1 MAGLK
6 LRGIGKVYDG
16 GVRVLSGIDLEVAD
30 GEFLVLVGPSGCG
43 KSTLL
48 RMIAGLEAITEGTLS
63 IDGRVVN
70 DVPPKDRDL
79 AMVFQSYALYP
90 HMTVRENMGFSLGI
104 RRVARDVIA
113 AKVDEA
119 ARMLELTAL
128 LDRLP
133 KELSGG
139 QRQRVAIGRAIVRRP
154 RVFLFDEPL
163 SNLDANLRGQMRVE
177 LKTLHR
183 ELGTT
188 MVYVTHDQIEAMTL
202 ADRICVLEGGHAR
215 QIDTPTGLYDAPD
228 SKFVASFIGSPPMNF
243 LSLRQHEGRLAG
255 DGVSLAMPGTP
266 QAPSLPAQID
276 VGLRPH
282 ELGLAPTDGGSID
295 AVVDVVET
303 VGWDV
308 HIHARCGE
316 TPVLAQVD
324 GKQARG
330 LDHGVPV
337 RLWAAT
343 GAAKLFDPATG
354 KSLRFVGGV

>member
-1 MAGLK
+1 MAELT

-16 GVRVLSGIDLEVAD
+16 GVRVLSGIDLDVAD

-48 RMIAGLEAITEGTLS
+48 RMIAGLEQITEGTLA

-90 HMTVRENMGFSLGI
+90 HMTVRENMGFSL
-104 RRVARDVIA
+104 RLRHAPA
-113 AKVDEA
+113 AEMDEKVREA
-119 ARMLELTAL
+119 SRMLGLEKL

-133 KELSGG
+133 RELSGG

-177 LKTLHR
+177 LKALHR
-183 ELGTT
+183 DLGTT
-188 MVYVTHDQIEAMTL
+188 MIHVTHDQVEAMTL

-215 QIDTPTGLYDAPD
+215 QVDTPSGLYDRPD
-228 SKFVASFIGSPPMNF
+228 SRFVASFIGSPPMNF
-243 LSLRQHEGRLAG
+243 LPLSPAG
-255 DGVSLAMPGTP
+255 DRLVAPGVSIP
-266 QAPSLPAQID
+266 LPAGIPAASLGPVVD

-282 ELGLAPTDGGSID
+282 ELDLVATTGGSID
-295 AVVDVVET
+295 AVVDLIET
-303 VGWDV
+303 LGWDALV
-308 HIHARCGE
+308 HARCGE
-316 TPVLAQVD
+316 IPVLAQLAAHD
-324 GKQARG
+324 AAG
-330 LDHGVPV
+330 LAHGSPI
-337 RLWAAT
+337 RLWT
-343 GAAKLFDPATG
+343 SPGAAKLFNPETG
-354 KSLRFVGGV
+354 MAIRGGGAA

>member
-1 MAGLK
+1 MAGLT

-16 GVRVLSGIDLEVAD
+16 DVRVLSGIDLDVAD

-48 RMIAGLEAITEGTLS
+48 RMIAGLEAITEGTLA

-90 HMTVRENMGFSLGI
+90 HMTVRDNMGFSLRI
-104 RRVARDVIA
+104 RRAPPGEIA

-119 ARMLELTAL
+119 ARMLGLERL

-133 KELSGG
+133 RELSGG

-177 LKTLHR
+177 LKSLHR
-183 ELGTT
+183 ALGTT
-188 MVYVTHDQIEAMTL
+188 MVYVTHDQVEAMTL

-215 QIDTPTGLYDAPD
+215 QVDTPNGLYDRPD
-228 SKFVASFIGSPPMNF
+228 SRFVASFIGSPPMNF
-243 LSLRQHEGRLAG
+243 LPLAPSGDRLAG
-255 DGVSLAMPGTP
+255 EGVSIPLPPG
-266 QAPSLPAQID
+266 AAAGALPPVVD

-295 AVVDVVET
+295 AVVDVIET
-303 VGWDV
+303 IGWDV
-308 HIHARCGE
+308 HVHARCGAH
-316 TPVLAQVD
+316 PILAQIP
-324 GKQARG
+324 ARDAGG
-330 LDHGVPV
+330 LAHGAAA
-337 RLWAAT
+337 RLWAAP

-354 KSLRFVGGV
+354 RALRTGGVA

>member
-1 MAGLK
+1 MAGLT

-16 GVRVLSGIDLEVAD
+16 GVRVLSGIDLDVAD

-48 RMIAGLEAITEGTLS
+48 RMIAGLEQITEGTLA

-90 HMTVRENMGFSLGI
+90 HMTVRQNMGFSLRI
-104 RRVARDVIA
+104 RRTPVADLD
-113 AKVDEA
+113 AKVEEA
-119 ARMLELTAL
+119 ARMLGLEKL

-133 KELSGG
+133 RELSGG

-177 LKTLHR
+177 LKALHR

-188 MVYVTHDQIEAMTL
+188 MIHVTHDQVEAMTL

-215 QIDTPTGLYDAPD
+215 QVDTPSGLYDRPD
-228 SKFVASFIGSPPMNF
+228 SRFVASFIGSPPMNF
-243 LSLRQHEGRLAG
+243 LPLAPAG
-255 DGVSLAMPGTP
+255 DRLVADGISIPMPGGLGP
-266 QAPSLPAQID
+266 DVPGPVVD

-282 ELGLAPTDGGSID
+282 ELGLAPTEGGSID
-295 AVVDVVET
+295 AVVDLVET
-303 VGWDV
+303 LGWDALV
-308 HIHARCGE
+308 HARCGDI
-316 TPVLAQVD
+316 PVLAQIAAHD
-324 GKQARG
+324 AAG
-330 LDHGVPV
+330 LDHGKSI
-337 RLWAAT
+337 RLWSAP
-343 GAAKLFDPATG
+343 GAAKLFDSGTG
-354 KSLRFVGGV
+354 VAIRSGGVA

>member
-1 MAGLK
+1 MAGLT

-16 GVRVLSGIDLEVAD
+16 GVRVLSGIDLDVAD

-48 RMIAGLEAITEGTLS
+48 RMIAGLEHITEGTLA

-70 DVPPKDRDL
+70 DVAPKDRDL

-90 HMTVRENMGFSLGI
+90 HMTVRQNMGFSLQI
-104 RRVARDVIA
+104 RRTSAAEMD

-119 ARMLELTAL
+119 ARMLGLDAL
-128 LDRLP
+128 LDRFP
-133 KELSGG
+133 RELSGG

-177 LKTLHR
+177 LKALHR

-188 MVYVTHDQIEAMTL
+188 MIHVTHDQVEAMTL

-215 QIDTPTGLYDAPD
+215 QVDTPSGLYDRPD
-228 SKFVASFIGSPPMNF
+228 SRFVASFIGSPPMNF
-243 LSLRQHEGRLAG
+243 LRLAPAGDRLAG
-255 DGVSLAMPGTP
+255 EGMSIPMPAGVQSGVLGPVV
-266 QAPSLPAQID
+266 D

-282 ELGLAPTDGGSID
+282 ELGLVPTDGGSID
-295 AVVDVVET
+295 AVVDLVET
-303 VGWDV
+303 LGWDALV
-308 HIHARCGE
+308 HVRCGDIR
-316 TPVLAQVD
+316 VLAQVKA
-324 GKQARG
+324 GEAAG
-330 LDHGVPV
+330 LAYGTPV
-337 RLWAAT
+337 RLWTAP
-343 GAAKLFDPATG
+343 GAVKLFDPDTG
-354 KSLRFVGGV
+354 SAIVSGGVA